1 MLSPNRYFHFL
12 YFIFKM
18 IKKQKKYFHFLY
30 LIFKMIKNR
39 RNITLPFIVGE
50 DDNLQHLIPQVEQS
64 ERDHLD
70 VRVSRIEESVERFV
84 ESMRI
89 VFQMTKLSI

>member
-1 MLSPNRYFHFL
+1 MLSPNR
-12 YFIFKM
+12 
-18 IKKQKKYFHFLY
+18 YFHFLY

-39 RNITLPFIVGE
+39 RNITVPFIVGE

-84 ESMRI
+84 DSMRI
-89 VFQMTKLSI
+89 VFQLTKL

>member
-1 MLSPNRYFHFL
+1 MYAVTKSLFLLSLFNIQIYKENRTN
-12 YFIFKM
+12 IAVP
-18 IKKQKKYFHFLY
+18 
-30 LIFKMIKNR
+30 LII
-39 RNITLPFIVGE
+39 GE

-84 ESMRI
+84 DSMRI
-89 VFQMTKLSI
+89 VFQLTKL

>member
-1 MLSPNRYFHFL
+1 MYAVTKSLLFLLSLFNIQIDKENRKN
-12 YFIFKM
+12 IAVP
-18 IKKQKKYFHFLY
+18 
-30 LIFKMIKNR
+30 LII
-39 RNITLPFIVGE
+39 GE

-84 ESMRI
+84 DSKRTLFFI
-89 VFQMTKLSI
+89 SQTFNLSLEKPQCS

>member
-1 MLSPNRYFHFL
+1 MLSPNR
-12 YFIFKM
+12 
-18 IKKQKKYFHFLY
+18 YFHFLY
-30 LIFKMIKNR
+30 LIFKMIKKNR
-39 RNITLPFIVGE
+39 RNNTVPFIVEE

-84 ESMRI
+84 DSMRI
-89 VFQMTKLSI
+89 VFQLTKLSI

>member
-1 MLSPNRYFHFL
+1 MYAVTKSIFSLSLFN
-12 YFIFKM
+12 IQND
-18 IKKQKKYFHFLY
+18 KK
-30 LIFKMIKNR
+30 KNR
-39 RNITLPFIVGE
+39 RNITVPLIAEE

-84 ESMRI
+84 DSMRI
-89 VFQMTKLSI
+89 VFQLTKLSI

>member
-1 MLSPNRYFHFL
+1 MYAVTKSLFLLSLFNIQIY
-12 YFIFKM
+12 KE
-18 IKKQKKYFHFLY
+18 
-30 LIFKMIKNR
+30 NR
-39 RNITLPFIVGE
+39 RNIAVPLIIGE

-84 ESMRI
+84 DSMRI
-89 VFQMTKLSI
+89 VFQLTKLSI

>member
-1 MLSPNRYFHFL
+1 MYAVTKSIFSLSLFN
-12 YFIFKM
+12 IQND
-18 IKKQKKYFHFLY
+18 KK
-30 LIFKMIKNR
+30 KNR
-39 RNITLPFIVGE
+39 RNITVPFIVGE

-84 ESMRI
+84 VSMRI
-89 VFQMTKLSI
+89 VFQLTKLSI